1 MDRPPAKV
9 WWLKD
14 QDKSFKDG
22 MWEIPYNRLIKIIE
36 AQENEIMNDN
46 YCISYVNSYNN
57 TIFVVVKSLKKEV
70 TDTFLSEMNPEK
82 KVKIIFREGMASH
95 QELKNW
101 SKIIEKKAQTLKEKG
116 VVVNWIGINEN
127 STISVG
133 LESIDEEKI
142 NLLLNELETSVPK
155 GLLTIYPIGKIT
167 LYSQSDP
174 FDDAFG
180 GIKMTSYSAY
190 FEEWGA
196 TTIGFYVTWS
206 SGAKQGILFSGHAAS
221 METTAR
227 KKVYQPTKSA
237 EYYIADTKGITD
249 GTYSDSAY
257 AKLVS
262 GKTGR
267 PNIWSSG
274 VDKNV
279 TGQTNYSNQAL
290 GADVEATGRTSG
302 VEIGNITDK
311 GTVTNHPVWGTIYE
325 QVLTDIQ
332 MSGGDSGAPVYAI
345 YWEPEPRIYTC
356 SAYGIVSGGV
366 GDPEYMFYSPVDGC
380 ETDLG
385 KDFDF
390 ADW

>member
-190 FEEWGA
+190 
-196 TTIGFYVTWS
+196 
-206 SGAKQGILFSGHAAS
+206 
-221 METTAR
+221 
-227 KKVYQPTKSA
+227 
-237 EYYIADTKGITD
+237 
-249 GTYSDSAY
+249 
-257 AKLVS
+257 
-262 GKTGR
+262 
-267 PNIWSSG
+267 
-274 VDKNV
+274 
-279 TGQTNYSNQAL
+279 L
-290 GADVEATGRTSG
+290 G
-302 VEIGNITDK
+302 
-311 GTVTNHPVWGTIYE
+311 
-325 QVLTDIQ
+325 
-332 MSGGDSGAPVYAI
+332 
-345 YWEPEPRIYTC
+345 
-356 SAYGIVSGGV
+356 
-366 GDPEYMFYSPVDGC
+366 
-380 ETDLG
+380 
-385 KDFDF
+385 
-390 ADW
+390 